1 MQDEVNWKLS
11 LLLDDELEPSE
22 AIGLLEQIHRDSEL
36 LMKWYSYQTIRQA
49 LKGNRAVHLHPDFL
63 ERVRIALADETFSVS
78 SDLSQ
83 QGRRV
88 NLKRLSFSRWTVP
101 LAMAAVV
108 IMVVVL
114 MSKRMVF
121 NSPNSTPPLMVA
133 KPTPHLG
140 GGKPSRQASSYS
152 QLEDYYLLVHS
163 ENSLD
168 LTGPQHVL
176 GYARIVSRGEQ

>member
-49 LKGNRAVHLHPDFL
+49 LKGNGAVHLHPDFL

-121 NSPNSTPPLMVA
+121 NLPSAPPLMVA
-133 KPTPHLG
+133 KPTPHFG